1 MRLVG
6 DGPMTV
12 DTLVGSPHPSFLLL
26 EEGIKRLMSVCK
38 ATETVD
44 GTGVL
49 SEGIFSGDCSAP
61 S

>member
-1 MRLVG
+1 
-6 DGPMTV
+6 MTV